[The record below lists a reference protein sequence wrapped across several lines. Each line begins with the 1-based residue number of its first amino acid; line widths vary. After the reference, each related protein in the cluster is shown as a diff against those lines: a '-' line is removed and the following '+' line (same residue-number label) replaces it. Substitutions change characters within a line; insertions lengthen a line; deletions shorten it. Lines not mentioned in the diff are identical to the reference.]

1 VGTLSRRQAHRVRSG
16 ESPEPRPLPS
26 LRMERLRIPA
36 DAERAG
42 HVSSTLDPL
51 DLLILVHALAS
62 AMSPP
67 PPPCAASPPRTRPR
81 PSGSPPHCAAIA
93 TAARAI
99 TAATPVHEAAGSTT
113 DARTYVRLRQSGGR
127 LTSRLTT
134 FRGPLVAQTSIGRLA
149 QPRGAESASGRKM
162 PANSPVRRHS
172 SPGVVVPDS
181 ACHAGGRGFESR
193 RSRLLKCL
201 QIGTLCCQERRA
213 ARSRGPNPWPKR
225 FAQKACK

>member
-113 DARTYVRLRQSGGR
+113 DARTYVRLRQSGGW

-162 PANSPVRRHS
+162 PANSPRSKAFVAGRRRARLGLS
-172 SPGVVVPDS
+172 
-181 ACHAGGRGFESR
+181 RR
-193 RSRLLKCL
+193 RSRVRVPSLPSFEVPANRHVALS
-201 QIGTLCCQERRA
+201 Q
-213 ARSRGPNPWPKR
+213 
-225 FAQKACK
+225 